1 MDIVT
6 IREKGLFKKS
16 TEVLNYRC
24 EQSARS
30 NKSNRIVRVTGII
43 DGQINKTSNKVQ
55 TSSMTNK
62 QKRKFY
68 AQISNQ

>member
-6 IREKGLFKKS
+6 IREKGLFKTS
-16 TEVLNYRC
+16 TETLNYRC

-30 NKSNRIVRVTGII
+30 NKANRMVRVSSII

-55 TSSMTNK
+55 TASMTNK